1 MDLLS
6 KRYANPCFFL
16 DGVISTGR
24 FRHFVVDLI
33 NADYKEKEEKI
44 KWDVYLHK
52 IFNMSYSEYEAEL
65 DNNKNNREMTERTI
79 ETTIQ
84 HSMNILN
91 NFNPENEQQGGET

>member
-1 MDLLS
+1 MD
-6 KRYANPCFFL
+6 
-16 DGVISTGR
+16 GMIQTGR
-24 FRHFVVDLI
+24 FRKFVVDLI

-65 DNNKNNREMTERTI
+65 ENNKNNREMTERTI

-91 NFNPENEQQGGET
+91 NFNPETENEGGET